1 MGRDKKNLNSELV
14 YAYEESC
21 KIYGNLYP
29 SDPQP
34 FLTCTDRTDD
44 EQNALYAIGR
54 TVKGKI
60 VTNAKAGQSPHN
72 KKPSAAFDIGFITI
86 EKKLSWDKKYFRKF
100 ADVIKGVSDKVECG
114 IDWKFVDPPHF
125 ELKGWKNL

>member
-1 MGRDKKNLNSELV
+1 MSRSKSDLNNELV
-14 YAYEESC
+14 AAYEQAAS
-21 KIYGNLYP
+21 IYAQKYP

-34 FLTCTDRTDD
+34 FLTSTHRTAA
-44 EQNALYAIGR
+44 EQDALYAIGR

-72 KKPSAAFDIGFITI
+72 KYPSAAFDIAFIGMN
-86 EKKLSWDKKYFRKF
+86 KKLDCNKKYFKQF
-100 ADVIKGVSDKVECG
+100 ADIIKEINDMVACG

-125 ELKGWKNL
+125 ELKNWKTL